1 MHSNK
6 NNILDLVPMVAGLLL
21 FGGLAVTG
29 WLTGAILQALIASA
43 FTVLIGAVLVGMF
56 RQGFRAPTRYERF
69 KAVMTMRP
77 VIIGLVGAGLGVL
90 AIKYVFPMTEGWPD
104 GVKAIFVL
112 VPTALWAG
120 AVFYTLV
127 RSPHRFES
135 DAAYKRR
142 VGYEEP

>member
-1 MHSNK
+1 MT
-6 NNILDLVPMVAGLLL
+6 VGLLL

-29 WLTGAILQALIASA
+29 WITGAIIQALITSF
-43 FTVLIGAVLVGMF
+43 FTVLIGAVLVAMF
-56 RQGFRAPTRYERF
+56 RQGFRAPTHYERF
-69 KAVMTMRP
+69 KALMTVRP

-90 AIKYVFPMTEGWPD
+90 ALKYVFPVTESWPD
-104 GVKAIFVL
+104 GVKATLVL
-112 VPTALWAG
+112 VPTVLWAG
-120 AVFYTLV
+120 AVFYTLL